1 MTLKIDAKFEEKLDF
16 CFKNDK
22 NFVKFNLSTR
32 TKTCTFICSYC
43 EKY

>member
-1 MTLKIDAKFEEKLDF
+1 MTLKIDAQFEEKLVF